1 MRVVQP
7 VDFIDQ
13 LVGFDTETD
22 GLDVQVSETLV
33 LRVADKVLGLNGH
46 EFRVKPGAEQLTVE
60 GLVPFVVVHLIG
72 SF

>member
-22 GLDVQVSETLV
+22 GLDVQVSEALV
-33 LRVADKVLGLNGH
+33 LGVADKVLGLNGH
-46 EFRVKPGAEQLTVE
+46 EFGVKPGAEQLTVE
-60 GLVPFVVVHLIG
+60 GLVPFVVVHLVG